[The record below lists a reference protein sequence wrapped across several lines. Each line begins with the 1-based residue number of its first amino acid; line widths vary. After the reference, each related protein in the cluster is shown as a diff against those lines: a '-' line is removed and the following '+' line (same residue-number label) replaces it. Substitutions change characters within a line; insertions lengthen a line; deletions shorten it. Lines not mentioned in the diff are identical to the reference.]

1 MIYFYNVHRDYGRG
15 DGVESLNFTIYK
27 GEFVNIIGPSG
38 AGKST
43 VLKLIYMDEF
53 PTQGKVVVDGF
64 DSSMVKKRQIPYLR
78 RRVGM
83 VFQDFQLLTDRN
95 VYENVALALRV
106 TRTNRRVIKK
116 RVLQALNSVG
126 LGHRAHS
133 YPQELSG
140 GEQQR
145 ISVARAVVKD
155 PIVLLADEPT
165 GNLDPEVAREIV
177 ALLRRIHE
185 KGTAVVMATHNY
197 GLIRNLPFRRI
208 RLENGRMVRE

>member
-1 MIYFYNVHRDYGRG
+1 MIYFYNVSKRFSRGSGVRD
-15 DGVESLNFTIYK
+15 LNFSIHR
-27 GEFVNIIGPSG
+27 GEFVCIVGPSG

-43 VLKLIYMDEF
+43 VLKLIYMDEK
-53 PTQGKVVVDGF
+53 PSSGKVVVDNF
-64 DSSMVKKRQIPYLR
+64 DSSMLQKDGVPYLR

-83 VFQDFQLLTDRN
+83 VFQDFQLLHDRN
-95 VYENVALALRV
+95 VYDNVALALRV
-106 TRTNRRVIKK
+106 MRVRRRKIKK

-126 LGHRAHS
+126 IGHRAQY

-145 ISVARAVVKD
+145 VSIARAVVKE

-165 GNLDPEVAREIV
+165 GNLDPQVAREIL
-177 ALLRRIHE
+177 ALLRRINE

-197 GLIRNLPFRRI
+197 NLIKETPFRRI
-208 RLENGRMVRE
+208 RLEEGAMVDQ

>member
-1 MIYFYNVHRDYGRG
+1 MIYFYNVSRDYGRSA
-15 DGVESLNFTIYK
+15 GVTHLNFTVNK
-27 GEFVNIIGPSG
+27 GEFATVIGPSG

-43 VLKLIYMDEF
+43 VLKLIYMDEL
-53 PTQGKVVVDGF
+53 PTTGKVVVDGF
-64 DSSMVKKRQIPYLR
+64 DSSMVTQRDIPYLR

-106 TRTNRRVIKK
+106 SRTNRRLIKK
-116 RVLQALNSVG
+116 RVLRSLNDVG
-126 LGHRAHS
+126 LGHRAHY

-145 ISVARAVVKD
+145 VSVARAIVKD
-155 PIVLLADEPT
+155 PVVLLADEPT

-177 ALLRRIHE
+177 ALLRRINE

-197 GLIRNLPFRRI
+197 SLISNLPFRRI
-208 RLENGRMVRE
+208 RLDNGTVVEQ

>member
-1 MIYFYNVHRDYGRG
+1 MIYFYNVSKTYGRG
-15 DGVESLNFTIYK
+15 SGVRDLNFNIHK
-27 GEFVNIIGPSG
+27 GDFACIVGPSG

-43 VLKLIYMDEF
+43 VLKLIYMAEE
-53 PTQGKVVVDGF
+53 PTTGKVVVDNF
-64 DSSMVKKRQIPYLR
+64 DSSMLQKDDVPYLR

-83 VFQDFQLLTDRN
+83 IFQDFQLLRDRN

-106 TRTNRRVIKK
+106 MRVRRKEIKS
-116 RVLQALNSVG
+116 RVLKALNDVG
-126 LGHRAHS
+126 LGHRAQY

-145 ISVARAVVKD
+145 VSVARAIVKQ

-165 GNLDPEVAREIV
+165 GNLDPAVAREIL
-177 ALLRRIHE
+177 ALLRRINE

-197 GLIRNLPFRRI
+197 NLIAHTPFRRI
-208 RLENGRMVRE
+208 RLEEGTVVDQ

>member
-1 MIYFYNVHRDYGRG
+1 MRD
-15 DGVESLNFTIYK
+15 LNFSIHR
-27 GEFVNIIGPSG
+27 GEFVCIVGPSG

-43 VLKLIYMDEF
+43 VLKLIYMDEK
-53 PTQGKVVVDGF
+53 PSSGKVVVDNF
-64 DSSMVKKRQIPYLR
+64 DSSMLQKDGVPYLR

-83 VFQDFQLLTDRN
+83 VFQDFQLLHDRN
-95 VYENVALALRV
+95 VYDNVALALRV
-106 TRTNRRVIKK
+106 MRVRRRKIKK

-126 LGHRAHS
+126 IGHRAQY

-145 ISVARAVVKD
+145 VSIARAVVKE

-165 GNLDPEVAREIV
+165 GNLDPQVAREIL
-177 ALLRRIHE
+177 ALLRRINE

-197 GLIRNLPFRRI
+197 NLIKETPFRRI
-208 RLENGRMVRE
+208 RLEEGAMVDQ

>member
-1 MIYFYNVHRDYGRG
+1 MIYFYNVFRDYGRG
-15 DGVESLNFTIYK
+15 DGVKNLNFSIHK
-27 GEFVNIIGPSG
+27 GEFVCVIGPSG

-43 VLKLIYMDEF
+43 VLKLIYMAEF
-53 PTQGKVVVDGF
+53 PSRGKVVVDNF
-64 DSSMVKKRQIPYLR
+64 DSTMIKKKQIPYLR

-95 VYENVALALRV
+95 VYENIALALRV
-106 TRTNRRVIKK
+106 MRTPRRLIKK
-116 RVLQALNSVG
+116 KVLQALNNVG
-126 LGHRAHS
+126 LGHRAHY

-145 ISVARAVVKD
+145 VSVARAIVKD

-165 GNLDPEVAREIV
+165 GNLDPEVAREIL

-197 GLIRNLPFRRI
+197 HLIRNLPFRRI
-208 RLENGRMVRE
+208 RLEEGAIVGS

>member
-1 MIYFYNVHRDYGRG
+1 MIYFYNVTKEYGRG
-15 DGVESLNFTIYK
+15 SGVRDLNFTVHK
-27 GEFVNIIGPSG
+27 GEFVCIVGASG

-43 VLKLIYMDEF
+43 ILKLIYMAEA
-53 PTQGKVVVDGF
+53 PSAGKVVVDNY
-64 DSSMVKKRQIPYLR
+64 DSSMLDPSQIPYLR

-83 VFQDFQLLTDRN
+83 VFQDFQLLRDRN

-106 TRTNRRVIKK
+106 MHINRREIKK
-116 RVLQALNSVG
+116 RVLHALNSVG
-126 LGHRAHS
+126 IGHRAQY

-145 ISVARAVVKD
+145 VSIARAIIKD

-165 GNLDPEVAREIV
+165 GNLDPEVAREIL
-177 ALLRRIHE
+177 ALLQRIHE

-197 GLIRNLPFRRI
+197 NLIKNTPFRRI
-208 RLENGRMVRE
+208 RVEDGTLVTQ